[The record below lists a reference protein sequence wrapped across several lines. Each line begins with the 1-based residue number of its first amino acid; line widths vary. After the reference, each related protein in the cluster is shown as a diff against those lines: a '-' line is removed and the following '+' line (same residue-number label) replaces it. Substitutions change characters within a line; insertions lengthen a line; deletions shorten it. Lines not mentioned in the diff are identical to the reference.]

1 MRSAA
6 GKVLSVFDIMQRPK
20 SGSPL
25 ALLRN
30 VVLLCVS
37 MRQLKKKIHNASMEG
52 V

>member
-1 MRSAA
+1 MPLLMRSAA

-30 VVLLCVS
+30 VVLL
-37 MRQLKKKIHNASMEG
+37 RFNAAAEEEDS
-52 V
+52 